1 MNARFTTLWF
11 ALALALA
18 GAGCAGSKASMNLN
32 TGANGQNNK
41 ATSIGGATQY
51 TGDARCNPNDP
62 NHEASEYDTSG
73 DGVIDVR
80 KVFLRVGDIATGRL
94 VMICRES
101 DVNSDGRKD
110 VVRYY
115 DDEGRT
121 LREESDRNFD
131 GKMDMVSVYQDGKIM
146 RVELDDNFDGK
157 VETKI
162 FYEAGKPS
170 RAERDIAGRSTEAQW
185 KPNRWEYYEGGR
197 MVRMGTDLD
206 GDESVDRWD
215 RDADWKR
222 EQEQPAE
229 NVAGQD
235 G

>member
-1 MNARFTTLWF
+1 VL
-11 ALALALA
+11 LLALA
-18 GAGCAGSKASMNLN
+18 GCSKVGVNVN
-32 TGANGQNNK
+32 TGAPKDSVK
-41 ATSIGGATQY
+41 ATKIGETTAG
-51 TGDARCNPNDP
+51 TGDARCSGSQPNQ
-62 NHEASEYDTSG
+62 EVSEYDNSG
-73 DGVIDVR
+73 DGIPDVR
-80 KVFLRVGDIATGRL
+80 KVFLRIGDDLSGRL

-131 GKMDMVSVYQDGKIM
+131 AKMDMVSVYQDGKIV
-146 RVELDDNFDGK
+146 RQELDDNFDGRI
-157 VETKI
+157 ESKI
-162 FYEAGKPS
+162 FFENTKPL
-170 RAERDIAGRSTEAQW
+170 RAERDLAGRSTQAKWQ
-185 KPNRWEYYEGGR
+185 PDRWEYYEDGR

-206 GDESVDRWD
+206 GDEKVDRWD
-215 RDADWKR
+215 RDASWKR
-222 EQEQPAE
+222 AQEAVAP